1 MKGSDGPVAGTGESV
16 SCPTRTTLFAA
27 FFRLGLTAF
36 GGPAMVAYIRELA
49 VVQRQ
54 WLRDEEFA
62 GGVAL
67 AQTIPGATA
76 MQTAAFVGL
85 YTRGLT
91 GALAAYVGFGL
102 PAFVMM
108 VILGMTYSR
117 AQHNPSFLAMF
128 LPLRAVVVAI
138 VGNAAVAFGRRTI
151 THGLDLVI
159 VASSAALLW
168 AGMSPLLALVLAVA
182 LGWLFRIAPTGPTSM
197 SQGDSSDVRAKALLV
212 LAPAAAGAAVLLA
225 LFVFRRPLFTLATAM
240 MRIDIMAFGGGY
252 AALPLMQREFV
263 DIRHWLDATT
273 FLDAIALGQVT
284 PGPIVI
290 TATFAGFLVAGLA
303 GAVVATFGI
312 FFLSFLGMALSVPF
326 LHALT
331 MHEAV
336 RRSVRAVLLA
346 FVGLLTAT
354 TVRFATFVSW
364 DALTAALAAGA
375 FLALWRGVDVVWVVL
390 ACAATGIAVQLL

>member
-1 MKGSDGPVAGTGESV
+1 MESSDQGIAGMAGQSV
-16 SCPTRTTLFAA
+16 SRPTRTALFAA
-27 FFRLGLTAF
+27 FFRLGITAF
-36 GGPAMVAYIRELA
+36 GGPAMVVYMREM
-49 VVQRQ
+49 VVARHQ
-54 WLRDEEFA
+54 WLSDEEFA

-91 GALAAYVGFGL
+91 GSLAAYVGFGL

-108 VILGMTYSR
+108 VVLGMSYSR

-128 LPLRAVVVAI
+128 LPLRALVVAI
-138 VGNAAVAFGRRTI
+138 VANAAVAFGRRTV
-151 THGLDLVI
+151 TRSVDLVI

-168 AGMSPLLALVLAVA
+168 AGLSPLLALVSAVA
-182 LGWLFRIAPTGPTSM
+182 LGWFFRIAPTQASM
-197 SQGDSSDVRAKALLV
+197 RHGGWSDMRANALLA
-212 LAPAAAGAAVLLA
+212 LTPAAAGGAVLLA

-240 MRIDIMAFGGGY
+240 MRIDMVAFGGGY
-252 AALPLMQREFV
+252 GALPLMQREFV
-263 DIRHWLDATT
+263 DVRHWLDATT

-303 GAVVATFGI
+303 GAVAATFGI
-312 FFLSFLGMALSVPF
+312 FFLSFLGVAVSVPF
-326 LHALT
+326 LRALT
-331 MHEAV
+331 MDEGV

-364 DALTAALAAGA
+364 DALTAALAVGG
-375 FLALWRGVDVVWVVL
+375 FLALWRGIDVVWVVL
-390 ACAATGIAVQLL
+390 ACAATGVAVQLF

>member
-1 MKGSDGPVAGTGESV
+1 MKSQDRRIASTGQSV
-16 SCPTRTTLFAA
+16 VRPTRMALFAA
-27 FFRLGLTAF
+27 FFRLGVTAF

-49 VVQRQ
+49 VVRRQ

-85 YTRGLT
+85 HTRGLT
-91 GALAAYVGFGL
+91 GALAAYLGFGL

-108 VILGMTYSR
+108 VVLGMTYSR
-117 AQHNPSFLAMF
+117 AQHNPSFLATF

-138 VGNAAVAFGRRTI
+138 VGNAAVAFGRRTV
-151 THGLDLVI
+151 TRTLDLII
-159 VASSAALLW
+159 VASSATLLW
-168 AGMSPLLALVLAVA
+168 AGLSPLLALAGAVG
-182 LGWLFRIAPTGPTSM
+182 LGWLFRIAPTEALSM
-197 SQGDSSDVRAKALLV
+197 RHSDSSDVKAKSLLV

-240 MRIDIMAFGGGY
+240 MRIDIVAFGGGY

-263 DIRHWLDATT
+263 DVRHWLDATT

-303 GAVVATFGI
+303 GAIVATFGI
-312 FFLSFLGMALSVPF
+312 FFLSFLGVVVLAPF
-326 LHALT
+326 LDALT
-331 MHEAV
+331 MHEGV

-346 FVGLLTAT
+346 FVGLLAAT
-354 TVRFATFVSW
+354 TVRFATVVSW
-364 DALTAALAAGA
+364 DVLTATMAAGA

-390 ACAATGIAVQLL
+390 ACAATGIAVQLF